1 MLNRLLSFFVGRTR
15 QAYQISRW
23 RRVKLTK
30 MNTEECLAIRR
41 ACTCLFTVI
50 ENGIEALHP
59 REVGALV
66 SVLHKCVEALVAYIP
81 MVEYEFGYSAV
92 DEINIFS
99 KELKDYVARRF
110 RDVDICDLSILEL
123 AALVTT
129 MLHLERE
136 SNPDYAAARAD
147 AERPGYT
154 QEQFDKL
161 FSMQRRIMKR
171 INLALFHGLL
181 PKLRAEY
188 SLRDMVMF
196 TRAYRREDRNLDDD
210 FPLLRDD
217 IVELDVDE
225 TEAEYKVAGER
236 VKPSAF
242 CKPAKSLPGDT
253 ECSVCLIE
261 FDGTEEAE
269 DELPV
274 LTECG
279 HFFHKVC
286 LDKWVNDSAMK
297 ASNTCPSCRKVLC
310 EPRERL
316 HASAE
321 DVLEAQDENDASSSD
336 SSAAGSL
343 VAVPSWPRLQR
354 LNARI
359 TTHLSLV
366 NNRIVDRD
374 VSGTDDSSNS
384 SGDTD
389 GGVVSRRV
397 LEIIR
402 AERRDQM
409 RIVNV

>member
-41 ACTCLFTVI
+41 ACTCLFTVT
-50 ENGIEALHP
+50 EDVIEALHP
-59 REVGALV
+59 WEVGAFV
-66 SVLHKCVEALVAYIP
+66 SVLHKCVEALIAYIP
-81 MVEYEFGYSAV
+81 MVEDEFGYSAV
-92 DEINIFS
+92 DEVNIFS
-99 KELKDYVARRF
+99 RELKDYVARRF
-110 RDVDICDLSILEL
+110 RDVDICDSAILEL
-123 AALVTT
+123 AALITT

-136 SNPDYAAARAD
+136 SNPEYAAARAD

-154 QEQFDKL
+154 QEQLDKL
-161 FSMQRRIMKR
+161 FSMHRRIMKR

-181 PKLRAEY
+181 LKLHAEY
-188 SLRDMVMF
+188 SLTEMVMF
-196 TRAYRREDRNLDDD
+196 TRAYRREDHNLDDD

-236 VKPSAF
+236 VEPSAF
-242 CKPAKSLPGDT
+242 CKPAKSVPKDT

-261 FDGTEEAE
+261 FDGTKEAE

-297 ASNTCPSCRKVLC
+297 ASNTCPSCRTVLC

-316 HASAE
+316 HASVG
-321 DVLEAQDENDASSSD
+321 DVPEANDENGALSSN
-336 SSAAGSL
+336 SSTAGSL

-359 TTHLSLV
+359 TTHLSV
-366 NNRIVDRD
+366 GSNRTADRD
-374 VSGTDDSSNS
+374 VSDTDDSSIS

-389 GGVVSRRV
+389 GSVVSHRV

-402 AERRDQM
+402 AERRTP
-409 RIVNV
+409 